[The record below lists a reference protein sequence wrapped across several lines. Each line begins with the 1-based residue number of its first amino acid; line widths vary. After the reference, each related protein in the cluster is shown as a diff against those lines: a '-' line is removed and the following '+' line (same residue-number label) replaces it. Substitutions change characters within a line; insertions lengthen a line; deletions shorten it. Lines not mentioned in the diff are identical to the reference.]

1 MTLTQRE
8 RLLLHVTQLSNSK
21 SYDKLKMH
29 LGSAINIIINNRCR
43 SLTREEIGEVLH
55 DCEEELVTSSSI
67 YEEYDIK

>member
-43 SLTREEIGEVLH
+43 SLTREEIEQVYK
-55 DCEEELVTSSSI
+55 DIVEELSMSSI
-67 YEEYDIK
+67 IYDEYEIN